1 MCFTHTDPS
10 SEAIAK
16 TWSDSWQ
23 ELVSSKSHTLDF
35 VIYYFICFSGT
46 SSGVKLYLGELVQLV
61 CPSLSAQSW
70 EVKRQ
75 AASALATLAENMGQ
89 SVLAMVH
96 Y

>member
-1 MCFTHTDPS
+1 MCSAHIDPS
-10 SEAIAK
+10 SEAIVK

-35 VIYYFICFSGT
+35 VIYCFSGT

-89 SVLAMVH
+89 